1 MTPTTKVSEITLQE
15 LEEFF
20 TRILRKQFPLLLDD
34 AMKQHYLPA
43 IEDMIDNKL
52 NHHLNPIKTTLTV
65 VKLRLG
71 GIEDRLENVSDRL
84 DLYTKKVDRHLLHH
98 EILETQT
105 RIYEKKRQSLGA
117 VVSDKPKKT
126 YG

>member
-1 MTPTTKVSEITLQE
+1 MTSATKVSEITLQE
-15 LEEFF
+15 LEELF

-43 IEDMIDNKL
+43 IEDMMDNKL

-71 GIEDRLENVSDRL
+71 GIEDRLETVSDRL

-105 RIYEKKRQSLGA
+105 QMYEKKRRGLSTM
-117 VVSDKPKKT
+117 VSDKPKKT
-126 YG
+126 YE